1 MPTLYSFCEKDIH
14 LTTNMRL
21 EGIKMSSAQSN
32 EPQQQAPYPAYG
44 MQYQQAHRPPGEF
57 IKSFASD
64 MWLALGIVAG
74 FFLLMIGSMIYGIAD
89 TSTGMDAGMIVKA
102 LGLFVV
108 VSAMF
113 LGALL
118 RSDMNKWVRVALIT
132 SATLLVVL
140 VGFWGPFSGLGVRF

>member
-1 MPTLYSFCEKDIH
+1 MPTLYSFCERDIH
-14 LTTNMRL
+14 LTDNMCS

-44 MQYQQAHRPPGEF
+44 MQYQQAHRPSGEF

-64 MWLALGIVAG
+64 LWLALGIVAG
-74 FFLLMIGSMIYGIAD
+74 LFLMMIGSILYGVAD
-89 TSTGMDAGMIVKA
+89 QSGVMEVGMALKA
-102 LGLFVV
+102 IGLFVV

-118 RSDMNKWVRVALIT
+118 RTDMNKWVRVALIL
-132 SATLLVVL
+132 SATLLIVL
-140 VGFWGPFSGLGVRF
+140 VGFWGPFSGLTVRF